1 MSQVLTTPS
10 PSHEIAMPSFVCRA
24 MDLIGAKTR
33 DVDWRSVIAGCD
45 DEVPICQNLIELSSD
60 DEMRE
65 EGEENAREVMS
76 LVCPTKVSMMQG
88 FEWVMSQ
95 TWMVLPIPTA
105 ISPPLGEKE
114 QQLISLA
121 VIWNSATI
129 VWESEF

>member
-10 PSHEIAMPSFVCRA
+10 PSHEIAMPSFVCRV

-33 DVDWRSVIAGCD
+33 DVDWRSVIAGSD

-60 DEMRE
+60 DEIRE
-65 EGEENAREVMS
+65 EWEENAREVMS

-114 QQLISLA
+114 QQPILLA

>member
-33 DVDWRSVIAGCD
+33 DVDWRSVIAGSD
-45 DEVPICQNLIELSSD
+45 DEVPICQNLIELSPD

-65 EGEENAREVMS
+65 EWEGNAREEM
-76 LVCPTKVSMMQG
+76 LPVCPTKVSMMQG
-88 FEWVMSQ
+88 FELVMSQ
-95 TWMVLPIPTA
+95 TWMVPPTA
-105 ISPPLGEKE
+105 IAISLPLGEKE
-114 QQLISLA
+114 QCLKSLA

-129 VWESEF
+129 VWQLEF